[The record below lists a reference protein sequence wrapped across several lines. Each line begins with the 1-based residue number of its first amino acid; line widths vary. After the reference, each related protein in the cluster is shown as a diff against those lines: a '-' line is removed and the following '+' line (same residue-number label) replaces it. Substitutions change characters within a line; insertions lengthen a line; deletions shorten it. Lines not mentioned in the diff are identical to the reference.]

1 MARVHRPPADNPFPA
16 HRRFLRVMDCEQA
29 PLLGFV
35 REAARFLDKR
45 FRPDGYSIGVNV
57 GEAAG
62 QTVMHLHV
70 HVIPRYAGDMAS
82 DCLSSKEHQAI
93 LKAVLPDNVF

>member
-1 MARVHRPPADNPFPA
+1 
-16 HRRFLRVMDCEQA
+16 MDCEQA

-62 QTVMHLHV
+62 
-70 HVIPRYAGDMAS
+70 RADAGAPARARDP
-82 DCLSSKEHQAI
+82 
-93 LKAVLPDNVF
+93 AVCRGYGE